1 MKALRFRK
9 YCYFLVSL
17 FILITGLFGI
27 KGLITKADLPFSY
40 SYQNSET
47 ISTERFGEIIPG
59 DIIYSVNGINIKS
72 LYQLENI
79 LDNHSISED
88 VNIEIL
94 SSSDLIF
101 KPNIHLVRYYRKL
114 DFIIISFLVGMSF
127 WMTSVFLAVKNHGSQ
142 AVTVLFW
149 VLSLFSLATM
159 TSPGSYSQEFGWI
172 DYTVRVSHV
181 VSYFFGAITFLHFTI
196 VFPRNRIKESGF
208 YISILYVLSF
218 LFSIILIAA
227 ELFSITDNASGWT
240 LTMEKIWQVTEVV
253 LILCITAG
261 TLNLYLYYI
270 KINDIPERK
279 KTEWIFWGIATGVC
293 PFLFLWLLP
302 RIFGYN
308 ELIREEFLLMF
319 MILVPV
325 FFAMAVVKYHV
336 FEIEVFIKKSILYS
350 SLIILTVFIYKL
362 SIMVILF
369 FAEDLIKEY
378 HTLVTSFIIL
388 LEIFFLNPT
397 QKRLRTFI
405 DKSFYMVNYD
415 FKNSVCMISAGI
427 KDQITVQGLCKYVID
442 EIEKIIPVK
451 KIAIVATTESGDRFR
466 ILSHKNFDELQ
477 NCISPVMVNHIKT
490 DFSKIIAANGKA
502 EPGINADNS
511 LTEDLKKYEIDIVI
525 PFVLDLNNN
534 AGAILLGDKL
544 SGLSFD
550 RQDIEVLIALIPNLV
565 LALFRLSVH

>member
-1 MKALRFRK
+1 
-9 YCYFLVSL
+9 
-17 FILITGLFGI
+17 
-27 KGLITKADLPFSY
+27 
-40 SYQNSET
+40 
-47 ISTERFGEIIPG
+47 
-59 DIIYSVNGINIKS
+59 
-72 LYQLENI
+72 
-79 LDNHSISED
+79 
-88 VNIEIL
+88 
-94 SSSDLIF
+94 
-101 KPNIHLVRYYRKL
+101 
-114 DFIIISFLVGMSF
+114 
-127 WMTSVFLAVKNHGSQ
+127 
-142 AVTVLFW
+142 
-149 VLSLFSLATM
+149 
-159 TSPGSYSQEFGWI
+159 
-172 DYTVRVSHV
+172 
-181 VSYFFGAITFLHFTI
+181 
-196 VFPRNRIKESGF
+196 
-208 YISILYVLSF
+208 
-218 LFSIILIAA
+218 
-227 ELFSITDNASGWT
+227 
-240 LTMEKIWQVTEVV
+240 
-253 LILCITAG
+253 
-261 TLNLYLYYI
+261 
-270 KINDIPERK
+270 
-279 KTEWIFWGIATGVC
+279 
-293 PFLFLWLLP
+293 
-302 RIFGYN
+302 
-308 ELIREEFLLMF
+308 
-319 MILVPV
+319 
-325 FFAMAVVKYHV
+325 
-336 FEIEVFIKKSILYS
+336 
-350 SLIILTVFIYKL
+350 
-362 SIMVILF
+362 MVILF